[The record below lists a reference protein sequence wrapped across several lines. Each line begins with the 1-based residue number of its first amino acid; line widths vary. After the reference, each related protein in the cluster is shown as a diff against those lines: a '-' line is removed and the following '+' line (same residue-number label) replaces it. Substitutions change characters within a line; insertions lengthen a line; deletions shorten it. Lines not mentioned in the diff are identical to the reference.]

1 MMLSPEEYAEES
13 LKGKAVDEIKA
24 QIRSLKRK
32 IRQLQKEIDNPKE
45 DSCLICPDPE
55 VELEMHCLYLQEAVK
70 ALMDT
75 IEYLGSD
82 G

>member
-13 LKGKAVDEIKA
+13 LKGKSVAEIKA

-32 IRQLQKEIDNPKE
+32 ICQLQKEIDNPKE